1 MLELEFSLLTRIVG
15 VYVIY
20 VLFYYWGQFTFHC
33 RSLRLSNCEL
43 VGLVGQRLLDVAP
56 FDVGVALIFEHD
68 LKGHLAAGFRVKTA
82 IDPITFVLVAAFG
95 KG

>member
-1 MLELEFSLLTRIVG
+1 
-15 VYVIY
+15 
-20 VLFYYWGQFTFHC
+20 
-33 RSLRLSNCEL
+33 
-43 VGLVGQRLLDVAP
+43 LLDVAP